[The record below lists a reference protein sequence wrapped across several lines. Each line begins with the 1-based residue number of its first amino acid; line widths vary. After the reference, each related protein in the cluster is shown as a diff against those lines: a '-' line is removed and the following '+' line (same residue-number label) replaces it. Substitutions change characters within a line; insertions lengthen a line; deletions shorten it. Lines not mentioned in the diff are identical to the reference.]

1 MSDGLPS
8 FEAFRAE
15 QLALGF
21 DEVLVREWAP
31 GQVVGEHTHPFAVK
45 ARVVAGSLVL
55 GCRGAEHPL
64 SAGDGFELAA
74 GEPHTERY
82 GPAGAVFWVAPRQAP
97 PRG

>member
-1 MSDGLPS
+1 MSDSSPS

-15 QLALGF
+15 HLARGF

-31 GQVVGEHTHPFAVK
+31 GQVVAEHTHPFAVK

-55 GCRGAEHPL
+55 GCRGGEHPL
-64 SAGDGFELAA
+64 STGDGFELAA

-82 GPAGAVFWVAPRQAP
+82 GPAGAVFWVAR
-97 PRG
+97 R

>member
-1 MSDGLPS
+1 MSDCSPS

-15 QLALGF
+15 HLARGF

-31 GQVVGEHTHPFAVK
+31 GQVVAEHTHPFAVK

-55 GCRGAEHPL
+55 GCRGGEHPL

-82 GPAGAVFWVAPRQAP
+82 GPAGAVFWVARRQAP
-97 PRG
+97 YPG